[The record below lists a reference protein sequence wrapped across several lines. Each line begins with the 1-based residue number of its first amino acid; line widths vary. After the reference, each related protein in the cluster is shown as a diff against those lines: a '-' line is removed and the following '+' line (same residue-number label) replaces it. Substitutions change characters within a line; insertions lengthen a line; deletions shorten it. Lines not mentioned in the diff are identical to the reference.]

1 MTEAGDVIV
10 IGGGIAG
17 CSTAYYLAADGV
29 PVTLLERFEPG
40 ALASGANAGS
50 LHAQLPPE
58 PVLTLGEN
66 WARGFAPALPL
77 FIESIALWRE
87 AAASLPCDL
96 EVSLDGG
103 LVVASNAAEMRM
115 LEAKIRLDRAA
126 GLEMELLGAGDL
138 RERAPYVSVGKIGGV
153 FCPIEGKAN
162 PLVAAPAFAAA
173 AQALGAR
180 IETGCPVTAI
190 RRSGAVFEAETP
202 RGGYR
207 APRLVNAAG
216 AEAGPVAGLAGARL
230 EYQRFLQQLIVTE
243 RAAPLIDCLI
253 YAAGERLTLKQ
264 TRAGTI
270 VIGGGWSAG
279 RDQRGFARVLRS
291 SLSNNLRVA
300 LEAVPALASLRVA
313 RTWAGAVNA
322 SATWRPLV
330 GEMPGAPGLF
340 VNWVPWMG
348 FSGALA
354 ASRIVA
360 SQVQGR
366 TPRAEFD
373 VSHFAP

>member
-17 CSTAYYLAADGV
+17 CSTAYYLALDGV
-29 PVTLLERFEPG
+29 QVTLLEQFESG

-50 LHAQLPPE
+50 LHAQIPPE
-58 PVLTLGEN
+58 PVLTLGES
-66 WARGFAPALPL
+66 WARAFAPALPL

-87 AAASLPCDL
+87 VAASLPCNL
-96 EVSLDGG
+96 EVSRDGG
-103 LVVASNAAEMRM
+103 LVVAATAAEMRM
-115 LEAKIRLDRAA
+115 LEVKIRLDRAA
-126 GLEMELLGAGDL
+126 GLEMELLGTTDL
-138 RERAPYVSVGKIGGV
+138 RERAPYVSEHMIGGV

-173 AQALGAR
+173 AQSLGAR

-190 RRSGAVFEAETP
+190 RRSGAVFDVETP
-202 RGGYR
+202 LGRHR

-216 AEAGPVAGLAGARL
+216 AAAGPVAGLAGATV
-230 EYQRFLQQLIVTE
+230 ECERFLQQLIITE

-253 YAAGERLTLKQ
+253 YTAGERLTLKQ
-264 TRAGTI
+264 TKAGTI
-270 VIGGGWSAG
+270 VIGGGWPAGQDRRGSAK
-279 RDQRGFARVLRS
+279 VLRS

-300 LEAVPALASLRVA
+300 LEAVPALGALTVVRS
-313 RTWAGAVNA
+313 WAGAVNA
-322 SATWRPLV
+322 SASWRPLV
-330 GEMPGAPGLF
+330 GEMPGFPGLF
-340 VNWVPWMG
+340 LNWVPWMG

-360 SQVQGR
+360 SQVQGHA
-366 TPRAEFD
+366 PPVGFD
-373 VSHFAP
+373 VSHFVP